1 MRPFFSVV
9 IPVYNRAHLLVGALE
24 SVLAQTEQDF
34 EIVVV
39 DDGSTDDP
47 KAVID
52 AFADRRIRYIRRA
65 NGGGGA
71 ARNTGLDEV
80 RGDFVAMLD
89 SDDAFLPNHLA
100 TQRKLLTGTAD
111 TVGFARIIVD
121 RGGGNQ
127 ILKPPRGPRHG
138 EDIATYLLC
147 DRGFIPTITTVAP
160 AALARKIR
168 YHENLRE
175 AEDADFAIRLALA
188 GARFVM
194 AEEPGAIWRDHYD
207 PNRSS
212 ADRSRTRMVAWLEEM
227 KPHIPLTAYLGG
239 RGWAVAKGVS
249 VKNPLLALSYYAAAV
264 MHGCYPPKLAA
275 IVALQVFLPDAAYR
289 AVADGSIRWLRAGM
303 QLPEKKIEPLTEHV
317 PTERIC

>member
-1 MRPFFSVV
+1 
-9 IPVYNRAHLLVGALE
+9 
-24 SVLAQTEQDF
+24 
-34 EIVVV
+34 
-39 DDGSTDDP
+39 
-47 KAVID
+47 
-52 AFADRRIRYIRRA
+52 
-65 NGGGGA
+65 
-71 ARNTGLDEV
+71 
-80 RGDFVAMLD
+80 
-89 SDDAFLPNHLA
+89 
-100 TQRKLLTGTAD
+100 
-111 TVGFARIIVD
+111 
-121 RGGGNQ
+121 
-127 ILKPPRGPRHG
+127 
-138 EDIATYLLC
+138 
-147 DRGFIPTITTVAP
+147 
-160 AALARKIR
+160 
-168 YHENLRE
+168 
-175 AEDADFAIRLALA
+175 
-188 GARFVM
+188 VM

-212 ADRSRTRMVAWLEEM
+212 ADRSRTRMAAWLEEM